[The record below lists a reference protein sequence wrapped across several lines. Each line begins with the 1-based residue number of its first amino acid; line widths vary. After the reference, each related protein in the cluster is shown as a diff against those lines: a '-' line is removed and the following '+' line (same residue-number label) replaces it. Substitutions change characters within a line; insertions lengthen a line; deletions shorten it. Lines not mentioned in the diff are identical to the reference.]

1 MAPDFWGYIATV
13 TQKVRNSDKPAY
25 SLKFHDGSTPYYF
38 AQHHNYTEEE
48 EARGCA
54 VRYLTNPDV
63 KVLALGRAS

>member
-1 MAPDFWGYIATV
+1 MLDHPDQNTVGY
-13 TQKVRNSDKPAY
+13 SP
-25 SLKFHDGSTPYYF
+25 KFHDGSTPYYF

-48 EARGCA
+48 EARVCA